1 MGWDCQQLVANLKPA
16 PLRNFLAGL
25 VSGLLL
31 LSENLS
37 AGLLIY
43 GGVLSPYLASGLAG
57 LLISTAFLNF
67 FAVNRRGLVYG
78 LATPDSRI
86 YSLLAVIAAAISQSE
101 ALVDTRKLG
110 VTLLIYW
117 IVTTASIGVS
127 LWLMGR
133 LGVGEWLRYI
143 PYPVVGGFLAA
154 TGWLLLLGGLNVAL
168 GFKISAASLD
178 RLGTIDSVSKLLVA
192 LIFGLLLW
200 QLGTRFNRVWITPTL
215 LLSGLIGAQF
225 IRLSLGYSLVE
236 AAQAGWFLPKLTP
249 RLIFVWDWPAIPGID
264 WSLLWPQIVVIP
276 VLVLL
281 AAISLTLNLSSLE
294 NVEKQELDLN
304 QELQRTGLA
313 NLIMLPF
320 GGFSPGLLSGSRST
334 LNRLAGASTPL
345 AAWVA
350 AGLMLVAVNLGD
362 LAQWLCKPVLAGLLI
377 NLGFLY
383 IDRWVFRSI
392 RLLPQREYWVTI
404 AILGISI
411 VEGFLEAIAAGVLFS
426 SLTFVVSYCRAP
438 AIRSIVSGAYL
449 HSNIERV
456 ETQQAILRRRGEVLQ
471 VVFLQG
477 YLFFG
482 TARRIVAAVRDR
494 LRQSPDEI
502 RLVLL
507 DYQAVTGAD
516 SSTAE
521 VFSRF
526 AVELQARSVQLW
538 VGAIAADYRKPLGPF
553 LQMLPEHH
561 QFPDLNTAL
570 QAAEAQLLDQYARRP
585 KSLPFALLL
594 PELLGL
600 ADDCDVPL
608 QLWQRSQL
616 KDGQVL
622 YQQGDRA
629 DTLYWIERGELHLQA
644 TKAWEARQVLAGS
657 PCGELAFLRDDTQ
670 PQTAI
675 AVGRCTIYAL
685 SRSALAELEQSH
697 PSIAIALYRWLIH
710 RQSEQLHDQQLRQHY
725 FQTSS

>member
-1 MGWDCQQLVANLKPA
+1 MAWVGQRLIADLKSA
-16 PLRNFLAGL
+16 PLRNILAGL

-31 LSENLS
+31 LGENIS

-43 GGVLSPYLASGLAG
+43 SNVLSPYLASGLAA
-57 LLISTAFLNF
+57 LLISTACLNF
-67 FAVNRRGLVYG
+67 FAVNRRGLPYG

-101 ALVDTRKLG
+101 ALADTRMLG

-117 IVTTASIGVS
+117 VVATACIGVA

-133 LGVGEWLRYI
+133 CGIGEWLRYI
-143 PYPVVGGFLAA
+143 PYPVVGGSLAA
-154 TGWLLLLGGLNVAL
+154 TGWLLLTGGLNVAL
-168 GFKISAASLD
+168 GFKISGATLERLWSVDSAAK
-178 RLGTIDSVSKLLVA
+178 ILVA
-192 LIFGLLLW
+192 VVFGLLLW
-200 QLGTRFNRVWITPTL
+200 QLGTRSKRVWITPVL
-215 LLSGLIGAQF
+215 LLAGLVGAQLV
-225 IRLSLGYSLVE
+225 RVGLGYSLAE
-236 AAQAGWFLPKLTP
+236 AAQFGWFLPPLAP
-249 RLIFVWDWPAIPGID
+249 RIVFFWDWPRIPSID
-264 WSLLWPQIVVIP
+264 WALLLPQIALIP
-276 VLVLL
+276 VLILL

-294 NVEKQELDLN
+294 NVEKRELDLN

-345 AAWVA
+345 AAGVA
-350 AGLMLVAVNLGD
+350 AVLMLIAIALGD
-362 LAQWLCKPVLAGLLI
+362 LASWLCKPILAGLLVNI
-377 NLGFLY
+377 GLVY

-411 VEGFLEAIAAGVLFS
+411 VGGFLEAITAGIVFS

-438 AIRSIVSGAYL
+438 AIRSMATGAYL

-456 ETQQAILRRRGEVLQ
+456 ETQQSILRRRGAVLQ
-471 VVFLQG
+471 VVSLQG

-482 TARRIVAAVRDR
+482 TARRIVSTVRDR
-494 LRQSPDEI
+494 LQQSKVSI
-502 RLVLL
+502 NLVLL

-526 AVELQARSVQLW
+526 AVELQAQSIQLW
-538 VGAIAADYRKPLGPF
+538 VAAIASDYQKPLRPF
-553 LQMLPEHH
+553 LQLLPEHQ

-570 QAAEAQLLDQYARRP
+570 QAAEAKLLDQYARRP

-594 PELLGL
+594 PELLAL
-600 ADDCDVPL
+600 PDDCDVPL
-608 QLWQRSQL
+608 QFWQRSQL
-616 KDGQVL
+616 KDGEVL

-629 DTLYWIERGELHLQA
+629 DTIYWLERGELHLQA
-644 TKAWEARQVLAGS
+644 TEAWDARQVLAGS
-657 PCGELAFLRDDTQ
+657 PCGELAFLRGDTQ

-675 AVGRCTIYAL
+675 AVGRCMVYGLNRAAL
-685 SRSALAELEQSH
+685 TELEASY
-697 PSIAIALYRWLIH
+697 PTVAIALYRWLLH
-710 RQSEQLHDQQLRQHY
+710 RQSEQLQDQQLRQHY
-725 FQTSS
+725 LQA

>member
-1 MGWDCQQLVANLKPA
+1 MGWEWRRLGAELKLE
-16 PLRNFLAGL
+16 PLRNLLAGL
-25 VSGLLL
+25 VSGSLL

-57 LLISTAFLNF
+57 LLISTAFLNCLG
-67 FAVNRRGLVYG
+67 VNRQGLVYG
-78 LATPDSRI
+78 IATPDSRI
-86 YSLLAVIAAAISQSE
+86 YSLLAIVAAAISQSE
-101 ALVDTRKLG
+101 ALVDTGMLG
-110 VTLLIYW
+110 ATLLIYW
-117 IVTTASIGVS
+117 IVTATSIGVA

-133 LGVGEWLRYI
+133 LGLGEWLRYI

-154 TGWLLLLGGLNVAL
+154 TGWLLISGGFNVAL
-168 GFKISAASLD
+168 GFKLSAASLD
-178 RLGTIDSVSKLLVA
+178 RLWNLDSGAKLLVA
-192 LIFGLLLW
+192 VVFGLLLW
-200 QLGTRFNRVWITPTL
+200 QLGTRLNRVWITPAL
-215 LLSGLIGAQF
+215 LFSGLVGAHL
-225 IRLSLGYSLVE
+225 IRLGLGVSLVE

-249 RLIFVWDWPAIPGID
+249 RLIFFWNWPAIPSID
-264 WSLLWPQIVVIP
+264 WALLWPQFAVIP
-276 VLVLL
+276 VLILL

-294 NVEKQELDLN
+294 NIEKRELDLN
-304 QELQRTGLA
+304 QELQRTGLT
-313 NLIMLPF
+313 NLIMVPF

-350 AGLMLVAVNLGD
+350 AGLMLVAVSLGD

-377 NLGFLY
+377 NLGLLY

-411 VEGFLEAIAAGVLFS
+411 VAGFLEAITAGILFS
-426 SLTFVVSYCRAP
+426 SLTFIVSYCRAP
-438 AIRSIVSGAYL
+438 VIRSMVSGAYL

-456 ETQQAILRRRGEVLQ
+456 EAQQAILRRRGAVLQ

-482 TARRIVAAVRDR
+482 TARRIVAVVRDR
-494 LRQSPDEI
+494 LSQSPEEI

-538 VGAIAADYRKPLGPF
+538 VSAIAPEYQKPLQLF
-553 LQMLPEHH
+553 LQVLPGHQ
-561 QFPDLNTAL
+561 QFPDLNAAL
-570 QAAEAQLLDQYARRP
+570 QAAEAQLLERYARRP

-594 PELLGL
+594 PELLRL
-600 ADDCDVPL
+600 ADDCEVPL
-608 QLWQRSQL
+608 QRWQRSQL
-616 KDGQVL
+616 KDSQVL

-629 DTLYWIERGELHLQA
+629 ETLYWLERGELYLQA
-644 TKAWEARQVLAGS
+644 TEAWEARQVLAGS
-657 PCGELAFLRDDTQ
+657 PCGELAFLRGETQ

-675 AVGRCTIYAL
+675 AVGRCTVYGL
-685 SRSALAELEQSH
+685 SRTALAELEQSH
-697 PSIAIALYRWLIH
+697 PMVAIALYRWLLH

-725 FQTSS
+725 LQS